1 MKKLCFLCALCL
13 CFAACGRESADM
25 GVEEAAERVMAEYE
39 RNAFVRA
46 DEDFMEANFGAPDY
60 VTESAVYYAQNGDDT
75 EFGFFRLSDAKYGA
89 DMEKIIQTYIQ
100 SERESVEALAALYP
114 AEELSAR
121 LARFDG
127 ATVNTVGLTTYY
139 VIADAKTVKKTE
151 NLFKN

>member
-46 DEDFMEANFGAPDY
+46 DGDFMEANFGAPDY
-60 VTESAVYYAQNGDDT
+60 VTESAVYYAQNGDGT
-75 EFGFFRLSDAKYGA
+75 EFGFFRLSDSKYGA

-114 AEELSAR
+114 AEELAAR

-127 ATVNTVGLTTYY
+127 ATIGASGDTVYYFLTEQT
-139 VIADAKTVKKTE
+139 VAHKVLKT
-151 NLFKN
+151 FK